1 MKITGLALLTRQDIN
16 SYTLLTTYYTL
27 LVTYYTLLTTYY
39 TLLVTYYTLLT
50 TYYTL
55 LVTYYLATQVFSYR
69 FFVKFDDKIN

>member
-1 MKITGLALLTRQDIN
+1 LKVKITGLALLTRQDIN
-16 SYTLLTTYYTL
+16 S
-27 LVTYYTLLTTYY
+27 YTLLTTYY

>member
-1 MKITGLALLTRQDIN
+1 VKITGLALLTRQDIN
-16 SYTLLTTYYTL
+16 S
-27 LVTYYTLLTTYY
+27 YTLLTTYY

>member
-27 LVTYYTLLTTYY
+27 LVTYYTLL
-39 TLLVTYYTLLT
+39 V

-55 LVTYYLATQVFSYR
+55 LVTYYLATQVFSYG

>member
-27 LVTYYTLLTTYY
+27 LVTYYTLL
-39 TLLVTYYTLLT
+39 V

-55 LVTYYLATQVFSYR
+55 LVTYYLATHVFSYG

>member
-16 SYTLLTTYYTL
+16 S
-27 LVTYYTLLTTYY
+27 YTLLTTYY